1 MYFSDTKIEFFIRSY
16 GNDRLSDTYRSNISD
31 IEINTFFY

>member
-1 MYFSDTKIEFFIRSY
+1 MYFLDTKIEFFIRSY
-16 GNDRLSDTYRSNISD
+16 GNDRLSNTYKSNSSD